1 MLPRL
6 WMTPGVYA
14 VLAQPWLSLA
24 GFHDRQ
30 TTFTASVVGRA
41 LQSDDKTGSGIDSRT
56 AVDSR
61 RSAAAGRKVCCKVS
75 LYIKTVSGK
84 VVAQSIAFRAVS
96 KLSIYWHGDDPFPMK
111 SCLQVTC
118 PLLSMV
124 SYERCQNA

>member
-41 LQSDDKTGSGIDSRT
+41 LQSDDKTGSGIDNSPGN
-56 AVDSR
+56 SPG
-61 RSAAAGRKVCCKVS
+61 AAAPGIVSCSISSRSDLDKGRAANR
-75 LYIKTVSGK
+75 T
-84 VVAQSIAFRAVS
+84 
-96 KLSIYWHGDDPFPMK
+96 W
-111 SCLQVTC
+111 
-118 PLLSMV
+118 
-124 SYERCQNA
+124 